1 MTPTELRLTVARTI
15 NVGNFQ
21 SVRIEAGLTVTLA
34 PDEDIQAAEDEV
46 HRHLHR
52 ALRRSWLAHQ
62 DGDMS

>member
-1 MTPTELRLTVARTI
+1 MMPTELRLTVARTI

-52 ALRRSWLAHQ
+52 ALRRAWAAHQ